1 MRGDVIWLKLDDLFV
16 TFAGLLEL
24 AKVCMCI
31 AFVLKEFVTRRLGC
45 SMKTLKDFKCFCRIV
60 AQPKGNG

>member
-24 AKVCMCI
+24 AKVCMSI

-45 SMKTLKDFKCFCRIV
+45 SMKTLKDF
-60 AQPKGNG
+60 